1 MGFLSGEFEV
11 ASKLVNDFCS
21 TVAQK
26 VGAVVSGSDGAKVGI
41 DPILIMTIASTI
53 FEWVQKCRQLKQDRQ
68 VQPSVADGH
77 SDPKRAEKQR
87 TLLAGKISAELRK
100 LQKSEQRAAKAAKRP
115 ADIGRYQL
123 DEAAVY
129 RLADH
134 SIASFVALP
143 ADKATG
149 IVAACKP
156 TGA

>member
-1 MGFLSGEFEV
+1 MGFLSGEFDV
-11 ASKLVNDFCS
+11 ASKLANEFFS

-26 VGAVVSGSDGAKVGI
+26 VGAVVAGTDGVRVGI

-53 FEWVQKCRQLKQDRQ
+53 FGWVQKCRELKQERE
-68 VQPSVADGH
+68 VQPSIASAHADAQ
-77 SDPKRAEKQR
+77 KAEKQR
-87 TLLAGKISAELRK
+87 TLLAGKISVELRK
-100 LQKSEQRAAKAAKRP
+100 LQKDEQRRAKAAKRP

-143 ADKATG
+143 ADKAAG

>member
-1 MGFLSGEFEV
+1 M

-21 TVAQK
+21 TIAQK
-26 VGAVVSGSDGAKVGI
+26 VGAVVAGTDGAKVGI

-53 FEWVQKCRQLKQDRQ
+53 FGWVQKCRELKQEREI
-68 VQPSVADGH
+68 QPSIASVHAD
-77 SDPKRAEKQR
+77 PQKAEKQR
-87 TLLAGKISAELRK
+87 TLLAGKIATELRK
-100 LQKSEQRAAKAAKRP
+100 LQKDEQRAAKAAKRP
-115 ADIGRYQL
+115 ADIGRYAL

-143 ADKATG
+143 ADKAAG